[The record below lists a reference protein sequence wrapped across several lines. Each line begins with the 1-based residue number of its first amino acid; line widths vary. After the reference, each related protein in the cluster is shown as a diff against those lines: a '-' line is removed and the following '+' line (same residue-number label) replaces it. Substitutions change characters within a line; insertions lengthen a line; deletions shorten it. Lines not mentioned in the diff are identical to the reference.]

1 MEHLDTR
8 QEWWRN
14 RSSWLV
20 NLLPPTGIA
29 GLFFVLSYAYYP
41 LHEKLLYDTDEG
53 MNLMRSMLVTLGH
66 PLYTAV
72 SSDQP
77 PLFTHLLALLF
88 RIVGF
93 EVNPA
98 RVLVLLFSALIVWAG
113 AYFLQISWG
122 KLPALVFAGML
133 IMVQYYLRLSVS
145 VMIGIPAIALAMLAL
160 LCLGFWHRRRQ
171 RIWLILSGS
180 ALALSMLT
188 KLFTGFLVPI
198 FLIGLML
205 TEWNRDKKAGIR
217 WALLRPALIWSLSFA
232 SIGLLLGWLWVGPQN
247 LAELITPHLAAGAD
261 EVFQDQKFVLETD
274 MKSTLPLLL
283 LGLLGVVQAILNQRW
298 LALYP
303 AAWAGSAYVILHF
316 YTPVFY
322 HHQLLITIP
331 AAMLAAGAAGEGLA
345 WLVSRR
351 RIVEFWH
358 IRTVLA
364 ATALVGL
371 ALVWKQAQ
379 PVLAEDIRDEPRI
392 LGFAL
397 AATPG
402 KLEILDAMR
411 TYAAE
416 THWILTDMPMYA
428 FRVKRPVPPVLA
440 TLSLKRLA
448 TGSLSEQD
456 ILKSLQEYQPE
467 QVLMERFYFPA
478 LVPILSQE
486 YTLVLERENLQLFIR
501 NDLAVQSIVNRMGR
515 YFEHSGSGNHSVRT
529 RVIFPP

>member
-1 MEHLDTR
+1 MEHLNSR
-8 QEWWRN
+8 QEWRWA
-14 RSSWLV
+14 SSPWLV
-20 NLLPPTGIA
+20 NLLLPTGIA

-41 LHEKLLYDTDEG
+41 LHEKFLYDTDEG
-53 MNLMRSMLVTLGH
+53 MNLMRSMLVALGH
-66 PLYTAV
+66 PLYDAV

-98 RVLVLLFSALIVWAG
+98 RALVLLFSALIVWAG
-113 AYFLQISWG
+113 AYFLQLSWG
-122 KLPALVFAGML
+122 KLPALAFAGML
-133 IMVQYYLRLSVS
+133 IMVPDYLRLSVS
-145 VMIGIPAIALAMLAL
+145 VMIGIPAIALAVLAL

-180 ALALSMLT
+180 VLALSMLT

-198 FLIGLML
+198 FLIGLTL
-205 TEWNRDKKAGIR
+205 AEWNQDKKAGFR

-232 SIGLLLGWLWVGPQN
+232 SIGLLLGWLSVGPQN
-247 LAELITPHLAAGAD
+247 LAELLTPHLAAGAN
-261 EVFQDQKFVLETD
+261 EVFQGQKFVLETD
-274 MKSTLPLLL
+274 MRSTLLLL
-283 LGLLGVVQAILNQRW
+283 LGLLGVVQAILNRRW

-303 AAWAGSAYVILHF
+303 AAWTGSAYLILHF

-331 AAMLAAGAAGEGLA
+331 AAMLAAGTVGEGLA
-345 WLVSRR
+345 WLISRR
-351 RIVEFWH
+351 RLVEFWH

-364 ATALVGL
+364 ATALVGV

-379 PVLAEDIRDEPRI
+379 PVLVEEIRDEPRV

-397 AATPG
+397 QATPG
-402 KLEILDAMR
+402 KLEILAAMR
-411 TYAAE
+411 TYAEE
-416 THWILTDMPMYA
+416 THWILTDMPIYA
-428 FRVKRPVPPVLA
+428 FRIKRPVPPVLA
-440 TLSLKRLA
+440 TVSLKRLA

-456 ILKSLQEYQPE
+456 ILKALQEYQPE

-478 LVPILSQE
+478 LEAALPQN
-486 YTLVLERENLQLFIR
+486 YTLVLEREDLQLFIR
-501 NDLAVQSIVNRMGR
+501 NDLAARYIVN
-515 YFEHSGSGNHSVRT
+515 
-529 RVIFPP
+529 